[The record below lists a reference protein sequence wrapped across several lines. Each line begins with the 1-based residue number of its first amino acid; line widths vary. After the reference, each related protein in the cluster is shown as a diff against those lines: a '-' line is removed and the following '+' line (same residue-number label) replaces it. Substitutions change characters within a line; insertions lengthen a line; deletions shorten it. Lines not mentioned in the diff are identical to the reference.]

1 MRSTVSAPV
10 TARPFAISLITRITE
25 RHGYM
30 PEVNPFES
38 LQEQIDDAAAYLD
51 VGDGVIERLKHPERV
66 VESNLTVEMDDGS
79 LRRFTAFRS
88 QFNGDR
94 GPYKGGIRYHPS
106 VSRDEVKALSGWM
119 TYKCAVVDIPY
130 GGGKGGIVV
139 DPRKLS
145 AAEAERLTRSFAT
158 ELRPFVGPDRDIPA
172 PDVNTG
178 QREMNWFKDTYET
191 LENTVAPGVITGK
204 AVSAG
209 GSQGRVK
216 ATGRSTML
224 AAREAFDYLGRDLAG
239 ATVAV
244 QGYGN
249 AGSVAAGLLEDQG
262 ATVVAVSDS
271 SGAVYDPEGLDTAAV
286 KRFKTETGS
295 VSGFGASESL
305 TNEELLTLDVD
316 LLVPAALENAVDA
329 EIAGDVAADVVVEAA
344 NGPIT
349 PDADDILGD
358 RDVLIVPDILANAGG
373 VTVSYFEWVQ
383 NRQRFSWSEERV
395 NDELERVVTDAF
407 DDLVSAYESRDLPTL
422 RIAAYVVAIARVVDA
437 YTDSGTW
444 P

>member
-1 MRSTVSAPV
+1 
-10 TARPFAISLITRITE
+10 
-25 RHGYM
+25 M

-79 LRRFTAFRS
+79 LRLFTAFRS

-94 GPYKGGIRYHPS
+94 GPYKGGIRYHPG

-178 QREMNWFKDTYET
+178 QREMNWIKDTYET

-209 GSQGRVK
+209 GSEGRVK

-224 AAREAFDYLGRDLAG
+224 AAREAFDYLGRDLDG

-249 AGSVAAGLLEDQG
+249 AGSVAARLLDAQG

-271 SGAVYDPEGLDTAAV
+271 SGAVYDPDGLDAAAV
-286 KRFKTETGS
+286 TRFKTETGS
-295 VSGFGASESL
+295 VTGFGTPSEL
-305 TNEELLTLDVD
+305 TNRELLTLDVD
-316 LLVPAALENAVDA
+316 LLVPAALENAIDA
-329 EIAGDVAADVVVEAA
+329 EIARDVAADVIVETA
-344 NGPIT
+344 NGPLT